1 MAILDVL
8 VYPDERLLQPCRTLE
23 PEDFSDPEFQNF
35 VDDLIETT
43 EHAPGCVGLASP
55 QVNKA
60 IRMVVVNCGLAR
72 KPPED
77 HHGELI
83 MCNPEI
89 LSWEGMDTAREGCM
103 SVPDYTGNVMRAT
116 DVSVQFQDRH
126 GDEQVIHF
134 TSFEAR
140 VVQHEMD
147 HLEGKLFTDRVVS
160 RKADLFPRKVYQ
172 KKRKKK
178 G

>member
-8 VYPDERLLQPCRTLE
+8 VYPDQRLLQPCRSLE
-23 PEDFSDPEFQNF
+23 AEEFKTAAFQAF
-35 VDDLIETT
+35 VEDLIETT
-43 EHAPGCVGLASP
+43 QHAPGCVGLAAP
-55 QVNKA
+55 QVDHA

-72 KPPED
+72 KPPDE

-83 MCNPEI
+83 LCNPEI
-89 LSWEGMDTAREGCM
+89 ISWEGMETAREGCM

-116 DVSVQFQDRH
+116 HISVQFQDRH
-126 GDEQVIHF
+126 GQEQVRHF
-134 TSFEAR
+134 KGFEAR

-172 KKRKKK
+172 KKRNRA
-178 G
+178 